1 MAQSAS
7 DVATD
12 GNGLPTRIGG
22 DAFSANLS
30 EAPYKMELQDQIRG
44 VSVIGRVA
52 DKAGPRTMLLLPG
65 GPTWRD
71 CIPFNRFR
79 NRAQIGVNNWNGK
92 SGTLVL
98 GSYETLEQYLNTVTN
113 IPYVQGLSGAVY
125 AITVGTSNHI
135 PWEYHGAGAL
145 SARYFGP
152 VTAKLWLSVLD
163 YTFASGTPV

>member
-1 MAQSAS
+1 MEESAS
-7 DVATD
+7 DVEAN
-12 GNGLPTRIGG
+12 GNSLPSHIGG
-22 DAFSANLS
+22 DALSANLS
-30 EAPYKMELQDQIRG
+30 DAPYKAELQDQIRG

-52 DKAGPRTMLLLPG
+52 DKAGPRTMLLVPG
-65 GPTWRD
+65 GVTWRD

-79 NRAQIGVNNWNGK
+79 SRAQIGVNNWNGK

-113 IPYVQGLSGAVY
+113 VPYVQGLSGAVY

-135 PWEYHGAGAL
+135 PWEYFGAGAL

-152 VTAKLWLSVLD
+152 VTGKIWLSVMD
-163 YTFASGTPV
+163 YTFSSGTPI